1 MQGTG
6 QAHHGLQTF
15 DLRVQTLE
23 PRSPTLDIA
32 HHISR
37 SPFTDQTLQPIS
49 HISSF
54 TDQNSHLTHHTSDDS
69 PNASPLKSQASRL
82 APDTSNLHITS
93 LTLHLIPH
101 CELFTPHNHV
111 HPHTSQLTLRTS
123 VWSIGLSVSGWAL
136 AVHSAL
142 RAFPLLFGGDP
153 IEPLLLKQFR

>member
-15 DLRVQTLE
+15 DLRDQTLE

-82 APDTSNLHITS
+82 APDTSNLHITF

-101 CELFTPHNHV
+101 CELFAPHNSPPP
-111 HPHTSQLTLRTS
+111 PHLTAHLAHLWVVYRT
-123 VWSIGLSVSGWAL
+123 IGLWLVSG
-136 AVHSAL
+136 SA
-142 RAFPLLFGGDP
+142 FGSQGIP
-153 IEPLLLKQFR
+153 SSFWR

>member
-101 CELFTPHNHV
+101 CELFTPHNSLPPSHLSAHRAHLWLV
-111 HPHTSQLTLRTS
+111 YRT
-123 VWSIGLSVSGWAL
+123 IGLWLGSG
-136 AVHSAL
+136 SAFGSQGIPSSFL
-142 RAFPLLFGGDP
+142 R
-153 IEPLLLKQFR
+153 

>member
-82 APDTSNLHITS
+82 TPDTSTS
-93 LTLHLIPH
+93 LLSHYTYPSLRTVHTPQ
-101 CELFTPHNHV
+101 FTSTPTPHSS
-111 HPHTSQLTLRTS
+111 PRAPLA
-123 VWSIGLSVSGWAL
+123 GLSDYRSLAGLWQCIRLTGHSLFFL
-136 AVHSAL
+136 AVIQLNHYC
-142 RAFPLLFGGDP
+142 
-153 IEPLLLKQFR
+153 